1 MPSWLARLLDSLLG
15 SQFGMSINITP
26 MAPSPTHAKQPAVHH
41 LMQAKSYW
49 CMFVLLNLLNQAIVL
64 VKVASSF
71 VGAGSSKRV
80 PAICYSHG
88 NALSQKYKHL
98 VV

>member
-1 MPSWLARLLDSLLG
+1 MPPP
-15 SQFGMSINITP
+15 TP
-26 MAPSPTHAKQPAVHH
+26 RAPPLTPTAPSPTYAKQPAVHH

-49 CMFVLLNLLNQAIVL
+49 WLYVLLLLLNHAIVL

-80 PAICYSHG
+80 PAIYFSHG